1 MQHIKNISL
10 IVIYCQCFF
19 SFKIFQNIANV
30 AFNWYLVVTCLKIIY
45 IHELFFLL
53 LNLDLMGKRE
63 E

>member
-19 SFKIFQNIANV
+19 FFQNIANV